1 MIEFFGLP
9 GAGKTSIAAP
19 AGRTYNLRTRG
30 DLRAEWSRR
39 SLLRKCKYLL
49 GTLSEPRCGRAAWDL
64 TLKARLITP
73 DSLRRIA
80 LIVAK
85 YRWIKAQDG
94 SLLLDEGFLQSLWS
108 ALYSSAAFD
117 VPSSTLQPIISCLY
131 ESAATHII
139 FLDVPASVAAARVSD
154 RRHGRSRFDLLQVD
168 EIERRLAKS
177 GGIAQALVAAASASG
192 LHVHR
197 LDGTAPEPELC
208 ARAAELI
215 GAIVNSTVQEE
226 GEC

>member
-9 GAGKTSIAAP
+9 GAGKTSIAGL
-19 AGRTYNLRTRG
+19 AGREYNLRTRG
-30 DLRAEWSRR
+30 DLLAEWSGL
-39 SLLRKCKYLL
+39 SVLRKCKYMLR
-49 GTLSEPRCGRAAWDL
+49 TLAEPGCSRAAWDL
-64 TLKARLITP
+64 TLKARLTTP

-85 YRWIKAQDG
+85 YPWIKAQDA

-117 VPSSTLQPIISCLY
+117 VTSSTLQPIVSCLY
-131 ESAATHII
+131 ESAATHIV
-139 FLDVPASVAAARVSD
+139 FLDVPVSVAAARVSG
-154 RRHGRSRFDLLQVD
+154 RRHGLSRFDSLQID

-177 GGIAQALVAAASASG
+177 GGTAQALVGAASACG

-208 ARAAELI
+208 ARVAELI
-215 GAIVNSTVQEE
+215 GAIVSSTAQGEE
-226 GEC
+226 EC